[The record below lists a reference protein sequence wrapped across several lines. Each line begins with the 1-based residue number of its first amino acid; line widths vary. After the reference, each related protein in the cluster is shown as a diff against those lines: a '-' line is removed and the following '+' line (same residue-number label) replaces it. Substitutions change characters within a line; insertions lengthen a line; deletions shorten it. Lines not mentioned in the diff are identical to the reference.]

1 MAEKQN
7 YFYVT
12 TPIYYVNDVPH
23 IGHVYTTLAADTLAR
38 YHRLAEKKVFFLTGT
53 DEHGQKVQEAAI
65 KRGVDP
71 LTHCNEMVVSFQRLW
86 KKFNF
91 SNDDFIR
98 TTEER
103 HVKVVQEILQHL
115 YEKDDI
121 YMDTYNGWYCIYKER
136 FWTEKDILEGKCP
149 DCNRPLTQISE
160 TNYFFSMGKY
170 QQWLIDYIN
179 NHDEFIQP
187 KTRRNEI
194 LGFLNNKL
202 EDLCISRPKERLGWG
217 IPLPFDEN
225 YVTYV
230 WFDALINY
238 ISAPGYLKDSKKFQ
252 SLWNKTIH
260 LIGKDILTTHA
271 VYWPI
276 MLKAIGLNPP
286 KTIFAHGWW
295 TAEGKKMSKSTGNV
309 VEPNRL
315 IDQYGVDETRYF
327 LLREVSF
334 GLDGNFSRTA
344 LMNRINS
351 DLANDLGNLLS
362 RSLTM
367 IKKYFSSV
375 IPHPEKSTE
384 IDNQLIQKYEKM
396 IKNVDKF
403 INAFNFQKALMSIW
417 TFINDINKYIDDSA
431 PWNLAKDKNIKRLS
445 TVIYNTAESIR
456 ILAII
461 LTSFLPLASSK
472 IWDQLGIKDDLH
484 SQKLKD
490 LKWGILKPGIKIN
503 LGEQLFPRIEP
514 DKVRETEFK
523 IRREIE
529 VETKEEKLSLLDIED
544 FSKLDLRSARII
556 KAERIKKSKKLL
568 KIQLDIGKEKR
579 TVVAGIAECYNPDAL
594 IGKDVIILTNL
605 KPAKI
610 MGIESKGMI
619 LAGGMDKDIML
630 ATFDKK
636 IKPGSKI
643 K

>member
-1 MAEKQN
+1 MAKKQN

-38 YHRLAEKKVFFLTGT
+38 YHRFAEKNVFFLTGT
-53 DEHGQKVQEAAI
+53 DEHGQKVQEAAK

-71 LTHCNEMVVSFQRLW
+71 LTHCNEMVVPFQRLW

-103 HVKVVQEILQHL
+103 HIKVVQKILQLL

-121 YMDTYNGWYCIYKER
+121 YKDTYNGWYCINEER
-136 FWTEKDILEGKCP
+136 FWTEKDVIEGKCP
-149 DCNRPLTQISE
+149 DCNRPLNQISE
-160 TNYFFSMGKY
+160 TNYFFRMGKY

-179 NHDEFIQP
+179 KHDEFIQP
-187 KTRRNEI
+187 RTRRNEI

-230 WFDALINY
+230 WFDALLNY
-238 ISAPGYLKDSKKFQ
+238 ISASGYLIDPEKFQ

-271 VYWPI
+271 VYWPT
-276 MLKAIGLNPP
+276 MLKAVGLNPP

-295 TAEGKKMSKSTGNV
+295 TVEGKKMSKSIGNV

-315 IDQYGVDETRYF
+315 VEQYGVDQTRYF

-334 GLDGNFSRTA
+334 GLDGDFSHTA

-367 IKKYFSSV
+367 IKKYFDCI
-375 IPHPEKSTE
+375 IPHPDESKEMDS
-384 IDNQLIQKYEKM
+384 QLIQKSEKM

-403 INAFNFQKALMSIW
+403 INAYNFQKALMSIW
-417 TFINDINKYIDDSA
+417 TFINDLNKYIDDST
-431 PWNLAKDKNIKRLS
+431 PWNLAKNKNIKRLS

-461 LTSFLPLASSK
+461 LKSFLPSTSSQ
-472 IWDQLGIKDDLH
+472 IWDQLGIEDDLH
-484 SQKLKD
+484 SKKLED
-490 LKWGILKPGIKIN
+490 LKWGILKPGTKTN
-503 LGEQLFPRIEP
+503 LGKQLFPRIEP
-514 DKVRETEFK
+514 DKIKETEIK
-523 IRREIE
+523 IQREIE
-529 VETKEEKLSLLDIED
+529 GETKEKKFSLLDIED

-579 TVVAGIAECYNPDAL
+579 TVVAGIAECYSPDSL

-610 MGIESKGMI
+610 MGIESNGMI
-619 LAGGMDKDIML
+619 LAGEVDRNIIL
-630 ATFDKK
+630 AMFDKK